1 MPFIRKFGSKTIKPI
16 SKSIEP
22 INQIEQSM
30 ENINLES
37 KSKSKSLK
45 TKVTK
50 ELPKINNKSK
60 VSINIPSR
68 KKKITE
74 TNDEINLETDDDKD

>member
-1 MPFIRKFGSKTIKPI
+1 MPFIRKFGSVSIKSI
-16 SKSIEP
+16 SKPIEP
-22 INQIEQSM
+22 IKQIEQSIQ
-30 ENINLES
+30 NINLES

-45 TKVTK
+45 SKVIK

-68 KKKITE
+68 RKKITE
-74 TNDEINLETDDDKD
+74 TNDEINLETDDDQE